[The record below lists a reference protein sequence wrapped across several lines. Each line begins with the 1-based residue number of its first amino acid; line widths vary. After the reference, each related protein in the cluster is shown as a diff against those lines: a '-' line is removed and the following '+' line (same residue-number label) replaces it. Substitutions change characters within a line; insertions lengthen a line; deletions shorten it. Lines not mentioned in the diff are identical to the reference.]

1 MRQDRRRINHPWR
14 RRANGTV
21 AFMAVRCGVT
31 ACLLLAAT
39 ASLAEAQRASSFMQL
54 PLLVGPGDTV
64 TVTDRTGRE
73 MKGKIAAL
81 SPSTLALLAD
91 GIRHDL
97 TDADVAFIR
106 QRRPDSLA
114 DGARRGFIVGALIGP
129 SAPRPRA
136 PAVSF
141 RSQRSGKA
149 SWVWGSASPWTR

>member
-1 MRQDRRRINHPWR
+1 
-14 RRANGTV
+14 
-21 AFMAVRCGVT
+21 
-31 ACLLLAAT
+31 
-39 ASLAEAQRASSFMQL
+39 MQL

-114 DGARRGFIVGALIGP
+114 DGARRGFIVGALIGAVGA
-129 SAPRPRA
+129 SGAGRFTAVAALGQGIMGLGVGVAVDAMISSRKTIYDGPRRTRRL
-136 PAVSF
+136 AVSPLLSHERRGVLLSVGF
-141 RSQRSGKA
+141 
-149 SWVWGSASPWTR
+149 